1 MFRTALFAAFCVACA
16 SAQAPSG
23 SYAGSKDILGVTIN
37 GNIKIDSATAFDLG
51 ITGAATINCANEAYT
66 YADGKVDVTNQGTS
80 GDCVHD
86 ALKKNGIELK
96 SIEYDAGKD
105 EITVNVKKSIIGIS
119 LTLKHDA
126 VAVPSL
132 RGSSHNN
139 KVATE

>member
-1 MFRTALFAAFCVACA
+1 MVFRAALLFAAFCVAS

-23 SYAGSKDILGVTIN
+23 SYAGSKNILGVTIN

-51 ITGAATINCANEAYT
+51 ITGAATINCASEAYT

-126 VAVPSL
+126 VAPSL
-132 RGSSHNN
+132 RSSH